1 MSTFLEKIIQI
12 LLRRAMGPLF
22 DSVDQYFKK
31 LARTIALILGGVA
44 IAILGVIIVTI
55 GMIKWLSQIIPSWF
69 SWIVVGIVLLLLGI
83 VLVAVNK

>member
-1 MSTFLEKIIQI
+1 
-12 LLRRAMGPLF
+12 MGPLF

-44 IAILGVIIVTI
+44 IAILGVIIVTV
-55 GMIKWLSQIIPSWF
+55 GMIKWLSQIIPSWL
-69 SWIVVGIVLLLLGI
+69 SWAVVGIVLLLLGI

>member
-1 MSTFLEKIIQI
+1 
-12 LLRRAMGPLF
+12 MGPIF

-44 IAILGVIIVTI
+44 IAILGVIIVTV
-55 GMIKWLSQIIPSWF
+55 GMIKWLSQIIPSWL
-69 SWIVVGIVLLLLGI
+69 SWVVVGIVLLLLGI

>member
-1 MSTFLEKIIQI
+1 
-12 LLRRAMGPLF
+12 MGPLF

-44 IAILGVIIVTI
+44 IAILGVIIVTV
-55 GMIKWLSQIIPSWF
+55 GMIKWLSQIIPSWL
-69 SWIVVGIVLLLLGI
+69 SWVVVGIVLLLLGI

>member
-1 MSTFLEKIIQI
+1 
-12 LLRRAMGPLF
+12 MGPLF